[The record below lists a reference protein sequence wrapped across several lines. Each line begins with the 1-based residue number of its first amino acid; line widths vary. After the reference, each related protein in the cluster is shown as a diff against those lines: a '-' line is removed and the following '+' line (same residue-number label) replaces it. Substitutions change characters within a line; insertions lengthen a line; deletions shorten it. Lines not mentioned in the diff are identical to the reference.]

1 MSRPASGCQPNSLF
15 RLSNRWLVA
24 VAFVALLAGCGG
36 VQFDRTAGAFK
47 YRALPVGT
55 PVQVVDT
62 ASALPQPQVDVGALR
77 WLQEGAAAEPD
88 RKAATDRF
96 VRHAGRYGCDA
107 VVGLKVES
115 AEKKSIKKTKK
126 LGPDGKPVYEE
137 TEVSTFSHAFSA
149 RCVRTA
155 AAPGGLQDTGTEAPA
170 AGAPAAKLSADAMPP
185 KPPVATEPTEP
196 SSGKGETDE
205 DVLELWRALGR
216 YEKSFLKHWADRLVG
231 APGSAAEALEAMG
244 ELMTQVSGPTGL
256 WRRTVPQEWFG
267 CADNP
272 GSAQCTKLATANE
285 EFAAWD
291 RFAEQM
297 ARQKGSGAKGWLKRN
312 KSRMMGYMD
321 RYVPS
326 VASLSGLQ
334 GTPLY
339 AEKVR

>member
-1 MSRPASGCQPNSLF
+1 MSRLMPGDPPKQLF
-15 RLSNRWLVA
+15 RLSIRWAFALGLVT
-24 VAFVALLAGCGG
+24 LGAGCGG
-36 VQFDRTAGAFK
+36 VQFDRTSGAFK

-55 PVQVVDT
+55 PVQVVES
-62 ASALPQPQVDVGALR
+62 ASALPQPQVDVGELR
-77 WLQEGAAAEPD
+77 WKQEGSAPAPD
-88 RKAATDRF
+88 RKGATERF

-115 AEKKSIKKTKK
+115 AEKKTVKKTKK
-126 LGPDGKPVYEE
+126 LGADGKPVYEE
-137 TEVSTFSHAFSA
+137 TEVSTFSHAFTA

-155 AAPGGLQDTGTEAPA
+155 AAPGGLQDGGDAAVAASGPAP
-170 AGAPAAKLSADAMPP
+170 KLSAAAMPP
-185 KPPVATEPTEP
+185 KPPVTTEPTEP
-196 SSGKGETDE
+196 SSGAGETDA

-216 YEKSFLKHWADRLVG
+216 YEKSFLKNWADRLVG
-231 APGSAAEALEAMG
+231 APGSASEALEAMG

-267 CADNP
+267 CVDNP
-272 GSAQCTKLATANE
+272 GSPQCTKLAAANE

-297 ARQKGSGAKGWLKRN
+297 ARQKGSSAKGWLKRN